1 MGRLL
6 RPALRGP
13 AGLYIHPVRRVGVLL
28 RIQLRQPVQ
37 QGGGQSHVRHRGDG
51 HGRPAQGPA
60 QFRLGEGELEPQ
72 AVTGLG
78 EVLAPAAGALR
89 RVGGQQQR
97 PGRPAG

>member
-60 QFRLGEGELEPQ
+60 HS
-72 AVTGLG
+72 AK
-78 EVLAPAAGALR
+78 
-89 RVGGQQQR
+89 
-97 PGRPAG
+97 